1 MNLGTHWADPL
12 VQYRPNTPTVDLA
25 YVTAPAGGVF
35 SPAAAMKR
43 IEVYAATHPEAT
55 VVLRV
60 DWGRAAHSFPLAP
73 DLAEWRDGFEQF
85 GALDHLGS
93 RLVMQVGNEPQLEG
107 AESVQQVVEAWWTAA
122 EEIRH
127 SLPQARIGSVPVA
140 TFNPDRL
147 GAAEGVS
154 LEGSPWSDLDYEL
167 RGRLF
172 DRPDLHPDVDL
183 LHVYGDGANAVTTD
197 INSLDSHD
205 WRFGINVAETWEE
218 NREELGVWTTPV
230 IITEFNTAARG
241 VSPPHRPLDNYQAG
255 WLRDSMLYLQGA
267 LPQAT
272 DICWFVGSASGPR
285 VAWSPFAVDCRADL
299 QADFTAAL

>member
-1 MNLGTHWADPL
+1 
-12 VQYRPNTPTVDLA
+12 
-25 YVTAPAGGVF
+25 
-35 SPAAAMKR
+35 MKR
-43 IEVYAATHPEAT
+43 IEAYAATHPEAT

-140 TFNPDRL
+140 TFNPDRI
-147 GAAEGVS
+147 GVTAGLS
-154 LEGSPWSDLDYEL
+154 REGSPWADLDYEL
-167 RGRLF
+167 RRRLF
-172 DRPDLHPDVDL
+172 FRPDLHPDVDL

-255 WLRDSMLYLQGA
+255 WLRDAMLYLQGA
-267 LPQAT
+267 LPSAT
-272 DICWFVGSASGPR
+272 DICWFVGSASGR
-285 VAWSPFAVDCRADL
+285 GDAWSPFAVDCRADL
-299 QADFTAAL
+299 QADFAAAL